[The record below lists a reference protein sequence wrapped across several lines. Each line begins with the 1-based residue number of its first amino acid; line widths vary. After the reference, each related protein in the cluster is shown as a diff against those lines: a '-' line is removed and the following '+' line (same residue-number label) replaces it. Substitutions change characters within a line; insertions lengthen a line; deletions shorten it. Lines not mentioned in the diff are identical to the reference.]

1 MKWLY
6 GLLLFIT
13 VTRPG
18 YAACFLARGT
28 PTTLTIP
35 SQTLLIDAD
44 APVSVESPFARIDS
58 LPITARIGYD
68 DCDRGTEYGRQL
80 IYLANREIANQIYA
94 TDIPGI
100 AVKVLWTNGRDGYG
114 GYPKTQSIMFPN
126 GILKGTF
133 DYEPGSAYRLEFYKV
148 ADTLS
153 LSTNTDAQLLPLGII
168 AYNYLFTPT
177 PSSYSMRLNLGAL
190 TLKSLPSCTLDTS
203 KTIDFNRVNANEL
216 AQGVY
221 RDLDFKISCRSDYQR
236 FSPRA
241 SIRSQTLSSDHQ
253 SIKVTDSAGQDDRL
267 RISIYDSNKN
277 LLLVDGTRSET
288 LNNIANQGDAN
299 FTWQAVLRPGVNSPP
314 AAGPFTA
321 YAEIQFTIE

>member
-6 GLLLFIT
+6 GLFLLIT
-13 VTRPG
+13 LNSSG

-28 PTTLTIP
+28 LTTLTIP
-35 SQTLLIDAD
+35 SQTLIIDAD
-44 APVSVESPFARIDS
+44 APVSVDRPFARIDS

-80 IYLANREIANQIYA
+80 IYLTNREISNQLYA

-114 GYPKTQSIMFPN
+114 GYPKRQTMVFPN

-153 LSTNTDAQLLPLGII
+153 LSTNADAQLLPLGII

-190 TLKSLPSCTLDTS
+190 TLKSIPSCTLDSS
-203 KTIDFNRVNANEL
+203 KTIDFNRVNANGL

-221 RDLDFKISCRSDYQR
+221 RDLHFKISCRSDYQR

-241 SIRSQTLSSDHQ
+241 SISAQTLSSDHQ

-277 LLLVDGTRSET
+277 LLLVDGTRSES
-288 LNNIANQGDAN
+288 LNNIASLGEAN
-299 FTWQAVLRPGVNSPP
+299 FTWQAVLRPGLNSPP